1 MSNKTQAGIQ
11 ILIDDRIADNNS
23 KDISASDVREV
34 FTEINNSFNGPI
46 MIYHGQL
53 KARTGAGSFEATIKD
68 YYVNLD
74 YFKQQ
79 DSGNP
84 TSSTNPVQLN
94 TTGLPG
100 APDGTP
106 TIILQ
111 GGLELRLTIASN
123 VITSM
128 EVIRIGGGVQV
139 GSVTTVDL
147 YGTDLTFTYNGV
159 ITHPGTG
166 TGENSRFV
174 LSYNTSALSHTEDN
188 TLIQASPVYANQQ
201 IVDSMNRMTADNE
214 LNTYLQGSSST
225 VAALAQNVTLWR
237 VAQ

>member
-11 ILIDDRIADNNS
+11 VLIDDRIADNNS

-53 KARTGAGSFEATIKD
+53 RARSGAAASEVANIKD

-100 APDGTP
+100 APDGSP
-106 TIILQ
+106 TIILY

-147 YGTDLTFTYNGV
+147 YGTDLIFTYNGV

-166 TGENSRFV
+166 TGANSRFV

-188 TLIQASPVYANQQ
+188 TLIQASAVYAPQT
-201 IVDSMNRMTADNE
+201 IVDVMNRMTADNE
-214 LNTYLQGSSST
+214 LNTYLQGSSSS
-225 VAALAQNVTLWR
+225 VAIDQNVTLWR